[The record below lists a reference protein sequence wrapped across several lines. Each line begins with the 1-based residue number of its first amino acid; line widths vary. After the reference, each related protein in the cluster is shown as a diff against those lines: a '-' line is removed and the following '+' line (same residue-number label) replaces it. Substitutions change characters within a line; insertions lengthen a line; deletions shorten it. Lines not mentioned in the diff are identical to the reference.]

1 MDELEALKAERTE
14 AVYRLKQE
22 QEKTKQLESCVD
34 ELKEELERKSERVYF
49 LEGQLEVF
57 KFLMEHT
64 RRC

>member
-14 AVYRLKQE
+14 IMYRLKQE

-34 ELKEELERKSERVYF
+34 GLKEELERKSERVYF
-49 LEGQLEVF
+49 LEGQVEAF
-57 KFLMEHT
+57 KFVMEHT